1 MTAPH
6 RVEHDP
12 VAQITEWIKRR
23 KRVLI
28 TSAMAVAVIGV
39 GAWFTYSTKQRKE
52 RFGAIA
58 LADARIAAGAGNLAL
73 AASDL
78 SRLVNSFAGSN
89 AAQEAAIL
97 LGQIRLLAG
106 QPAAAVTE
114 LRNFIAQ
121 GPSSQ
126 FEASAHALLATALEQ
141 ANNPAQAAQSYLTA
155 ASAAWYDFLR
165 AQYLN
170 DAARTFALAGDTA
183 QAATIYERVIDELGE
198 TDMAMEARIRLA
210 ELKPSAVEIGRQ

>member
-12 VAQITEWIKRR
+12 VAQVTEWIKRR

-28 TSAMAVAVIGV
+28 ASAIALAVIGV
-39 GAWFTYSTKQRKE
+39 SVWFTSSAKQRRE
-52 RFGAIA
+52 QFGAIA
-58 LADARIAAGAGNLAL
+58 LANARVAAGAGNLAL

-78 SRLVNSFAGSN
+78 SRLVNTFAGSD
-89 AAQEAAIL
+89 AAEEAAIL
-97 LGQIRLLAG
+97 LGQVRLLAG

-114 LRNFIAQ
+114 LRKFIAQ

-126 FEASAHALLATALEQ
+126 FEASAHGLLATALEQ
-141 ANNPAQAAQSYLTA
+141 ANNPAQAAESYLTA
-155 ASAAWYDFLR
+155 ASVAWYDFLK

-183 QAATIYERVIDELGE
+183 RAATTYQRVLDEFGE
-198 TDMAMEARIRLA
+198 TDMAVEAKIRLA
-210 ELKPSAVEIGRQ
+210 ELKPTAVEIGR